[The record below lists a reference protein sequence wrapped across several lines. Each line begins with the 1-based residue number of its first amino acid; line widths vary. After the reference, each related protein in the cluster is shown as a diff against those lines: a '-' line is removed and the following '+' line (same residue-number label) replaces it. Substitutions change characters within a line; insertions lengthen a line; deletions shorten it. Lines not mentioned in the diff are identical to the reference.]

1 MNVAEQLGDVI
12 GVVDINP
19 KLPICIDELPVPDMS
34 IYLYIEGRKPKA
46 YYINYLLEN
55 KEADDSTKMTAI
67 HESSFGARL
76 RAQVQFPDMEL
87 FPSVEV
93 KNIGNLRNSV
103 FQLLEEGSRS
113 DEFID
118 CSIFSRLAC
127 SLYKKGGK
135 YAFPTIRRLVPKD
148 AKYIAQTSTNLKIE
162 I

>member
-12 GVVDINP
+12 GSIDINP
-19 KLPICIDELPVPDMS
+19 KLPIYVEELLVPEMS
-34 IYLYIEGRKPKA
+34 IYLYVEDRKPKA
-46 YYINYLLEN
+46 YCINHLLEKN
-55 KEADDSTKMTAI
+55 EADDSTKLNAI
-67 HESSFGARL
+67 RQSSFGARL

-93 KNIGNLRNSV
+93 KNIGNLRSSV
-103 FQLLEEGSRS
+103 FDLLEKGIQS
-113 DEFID
+113 DELID
-118 CSIFSRLAC
+118 CSIFSRLSC
-127 SLYKKGGK
+127 SLYKKAGK